1 MVNVSTNWSVS
12 KQARISLKDALVQ
25 NSLTDRPKV
34 QRVYG
39 NYLIFVSFFL
49 VLLLQIVVAFF
60 ICIVGHG
67 HEKSL

>member
-1 MVNVSTNWSVS
+1 MVKVSTNWSVS

-25 NSLTDRPKV
+25 NSLTDRPKA

-39 NYLIFVSFFL
+39 NYLCKFFL
-49 VLLLQIVVAFF
+49 GTSFALVVAFF

-67 HEKSL
+67 LVESL